1 MNKKVVY
8 IALSVAVVGTIAFVL
23 YTNAKRK
30 KEAELLKQS
39 VQELNKKYELFNN
52 K

>member
-1 MNKKVVY
+1 MNKKIVY
-8 IALSVAVVGTIAFVL
+8 IGLGVAVVGTIAFVL

-30 KEAELLKQS
+30 KEAALLKQS
-39 VQELNKKYELFNN
+39 VEELNKKYQLFT